1 MIATLKTMLPA
12 IESWPAED
20 QRELAEAAR
29 DIEARRLCVYRP
41 SREELEGIDAG
52 LADLRHGRIA
62 SPEAVAAM
70 RARLRTA

>member
-1 MIATLKTMLPA
+1 MIATLKIMLPA

-29 DIEARRLCVYRP
+29 DIEARRLGVYRA

-52 LADLRHGRIA
+52 LANGFCRRA
-62 SPEAVAAM
+62 SPPPGL
-70 RARLRTA
+70 ARYSL

>member
-20 QRELAEAAR
+20 QRELAEAVR
-29 DIEARRLCVYRP
+29 DIEARRLGVYRA
-41 SREELEGIDAG
+41 SREELEGIDGG

>member
-1 MIATLKTMLPA
+1 MITTLKTMLPS

-29 DIEARRLCVYRP
+29 DIEARRLGVYRA
-41 SREELEGIDAG
+41 SREELEGVDVG
-52 LADLRHGRIA
+52 LADVKQGRMA
-62 SPEAVAAM
+62 SPEAVASL

>member
-29 DIEARRLCVYRP
+29 DIEARRLGVYRATA
-41 SREELEGIDAG
+41 EDLEGIGAG
-52 LADLRHGRIA
+52 LADLRQGRIA
-62 SPEAVAAM
+62 SPESVAAM
-70 RARLRTA
+70 RARLRTV